1 MIVFYRIS
9 AWKKKGILNISMGPY
24 SNQSTLVNG
33 NRIPKQIQPQES
45 LEHSS
50 HQSSLFNLVHS
61 VCPVEIS
68 LCLGILFEP
77 LKGMLLI
84 LLKIYSFFHCSTLEL
99 LCTLRRSKNVGSSKA
114 KWLVEGFPQP
124 FLQLRKSREGMNVWV
139 SSFDSFSCKMK
150 IFVISRQNSCNT
162 IHNPEFK
169 RLSPA
174 KTALLFYWHAFS
186 FQNRHKAAVKSQVL
200 ACIRYQPIISGI
212 SPGLGWTESYH
223 VEVAFTWLKLTDSF
237 KVKFCH
243 FLLCGQIQVL
253 HPLLVSP
260 LVKWEEVVLSISP
273 WPALTMMVQTLSH
286 KPQSRE
292 HSVKRSVL
300 NLVSLLMHNICILH
314 LIPNGIESLGSLS

>member
-1 MIVFYRIS
+1 MLGNTIWAFKRHAVDS
-9 AWKKKGILNISMGPY
+9 A
-24 SNQSTLVNG
+24 
-33 NRIPKQIQPQES
+33 
-45 LEHSS
+45 
-50 HQSSLFNLVHS
+50 
-61 VCPVEIS
+61 
-68 LCLGILFEP
+68 
-77 LKGMLLI
+77 
-84 LLKIYSFFHCSTLEL
+84 KIYSFFHCSTLEL

-124 FLQLRKSREGMNVWV
+124 FLQLRKSREGMHVWV

-223 VEVAFTWLKLTDSF
+223 VEVAFTWLKLTDLVQS
-237 KVKFCH
+237 
-243 FLLCGQIQVL
+243 QIL
-253 HPLLVSP
+253 SLSP
-260 LVKWEEVVLSISP
+260 LWPNTSSSSSLSLSLGKMGGSGP
-273 WPALTMMVQTLSH
+273 FHLTMTSSNNDGADTF
-286 KPQSRE
+286 P
-292 HSVKRSVL
+292 
-300 NLVSLLMHNICILH
+300 
-314 LIPNGIESLGSLS
+314 